1 MPILKMSKTLRLMR
15 NLCGLKLG
23 DHTRLRA
30 AAQVL
35 ESARAASVLLDRG
48 ELMYRSLKF
57 LRTLVPALLVT
68 GAGLA
73 AASSAVPAFLAAAI
87 ANPSRPA
94 EDVARDADRKPA
106 ETLMFTGV
114 APGEQIAELLPGG
127 GYFTRLMAKAVG
139 ANGHVYALVP
149 ARQPDDPPNTPDFSA
164 RVRAIAADPAYPN
177 VSVVVEP
184 FGRLKTPVPVDLVW
198 TSQNY
203 HDLHNLPG
211 LDLAVFNQMV
221 FEALKPGG
229 TYLVLDHAT
238 APGAGSSETA
248 TLHRIDP
255 QTVKAEV
262 LAAGFVYDG
271 QSDVLRNPQDPHT
284 AKVFDPAIRG
294 RTDQFILKFKKPAR

>member
-1 MPILKMSKTLRLMR
+1 V
-15 NLCGLKLG
+15 
-23 DHTRLRA
+23 DHTRLHA

-35 ESARAASVLLDRG
+35 ESGRAAPVLLDQG
-48 ELMYRSLKF
+48 EFMYRSLKV
-57 LRTLVPALLVT
+57 LRTLLPALLAT
-68 GAGLA
+68 GVCLA
-73 AASSAVPAFLAAAI
+73 ATSRAVPAFLAAAI
-87 ANPSRPA
+87 ADPSRPA

-106 ETLMFTGV
+106 ETLMFAGI

-127 GYFTRLMAKAVG
+127 GYFTRIMSKAVG
-139 ANGHVYALVP
+139 PNGHVYALVP
-149 ARQPDDPPNTPDFSA
+149 APRPDAPANAPDFAA
-164 RVRAIAADPAYPN
+164 RVKALAADPAYAN

-184 FGRLKTPVPVDLVW
+184 FGALKTPVPVDLVW

-211 LDLAVFNQMV
+211 LDLGVFNQMV

-229 TYLVLDHAT
+229 TYLILDHAT
-238 APGAGSSETA
+238 VPGAGTSETS

-255 QTVKAEV
+255 ETVKREV

-284 AKVFDPAIRG
+284 AKVFDPSIRG
-294 RTDQFILKFKKPAR
+294 KTDQFILKFKKPAH